1 VSGAHGLCRHG
12 IKVSAFT
19 SWNKISLQNAMRLSI
34 SVRYHKIELR
44 KAFQRSLILGMGQMF
59 HIPPMRAPPLV
70 DISVKFGMVSNVFR
84 CKKSVDPHLHS
95 KISG

>member
-1 VSGAHGLCRHG
+1 MREGLYGVVSGDSLEAHGLCHHG
-12 IKVSAFT
+12 IKVS
-19 SWNKISLQNAMRLSI
+19 
-34 SVRYHKIELR
+34 
-44 KAFQRSLILGMGQMF
+44 AFQRSLILGMGQMF